1 MSLVILIVLVL
12 GVGAGYLMPADVSG
26 FLDSISTY
34 MLLLLLFSVGIDTG
48 LNKAVFTRIRELGFR
63 ILLIPFGVALG
74 SLCGGAVTAFLLS
87 LPAKEGLAISAGLG
101 WYSLSGVLITE
112 AGNDCVFGE
121 CASGNADVCHC
132 AVCGKPFELLL
143 RHCAGR
149 GNLYGYHLGHYQQE
163 HEWHDCRACLCERHC
178 VYASGADLGAAVSVK
193 EKNEKNIKNVLTKVF
208 WCGIIVKRTKLCGC
222 GGTGRRARFRF

>member
-26 FLDSISTY
+26 FLDSASTY

-74 SLCGGAVTAFLLS
+74 SLCGGVVTAFLLS

-112 AGNDCVFGE
+112 AGNPV
-121 CASGNADVCHC
+121 
-132 AVCGKPFELLL
+132 
-143 RHCAGR
+143 
-149 GNLYGYHLGHYQQE
+149 
-163 HEWHDCRACLCERHC
+163 
-178 VYASGADLGAAVSVK
+178 
-193 EKNEKNIKNVLTKVF
+193 
-208 WCGIIVKRTKLCGC
+208 
-222 GGTGRRARFRF
+222 GGTIAFLANVFREMLTLCRLWQAI

>member
-26 FLDSISTY
+26 FLDSASTY

-74 SLCGGAVTAFLLS
+74 SLCGGVVTAFLLS

-112 AGNDCVFGE
+112 AGNPVGGTIAFLANVFRE
-121 CASGNADVCHC
+121 MLTFVIVPFVASHLNYYSAI
-132 AVCGKPFELLL
+132 AP
-143 RHCAGR
+143 AGVY
-149 GNLYGYHLGHYQQE
+149 LYGYHFWALSARTRMVRLL
-163 HEWHDCRACLCERHC
+163 CCL
-178 VYASGADLGAAVSVK
+178 V
-193 EKNEKNIKNVLTKVF
+193 N
-208 WCGIIVKRTKLCGC
+208 GIVCTLLVPLLVPL
-222 GGTGRRARFRF
+222 FL